1 MQMAE
6 PIENDFEHEISIVP
20 TWKKKLVP
28 EALRV
33 HKSNST
39 SSLFID
45 STISSPKTPELVRCI
60 AEYYQKRI
68 LTADK
73 ANYEARGTFEIFD
86 EAKHPL
92 TSKKVDTNNVPPV
105 PLVEK
110 YIRDVYKVGQ
120 LAPESLIMAVAYL
133 DRICENV
140 GFQLYAFNWR
150 RIILANMILAS
161 KVWEDQAVWNV
172 DFIEMFPSTTPHD
185 LGQMEKK
192 LLSMLS
198 FDVSLKASQYATI
211 YFDLRAQSATTEEHF
226 HELKPL
232 DKEGQE
238 RLELITQNYGEK
250 HIGSVKSKI
259 PRSTGSFDNLNGLK
273 SPRAVLN

>member
-1 MQMAE
+1 M
-6 PIENDFEHEISIVP
+6 SSP
-20 TWKKKLVP
+20 TKGNGQEEEAIYPNWKKKNAPLSHLKP
-28 EALRV
+28 

-39 SSLFID
+39 STLYID

-68 LTADK
+68 LSADK
-73 ANYEARGTFEIFD
+73 SNVDLRITFEVFD
-86 EAKHPL
+86 ESKHPL

-105 PLVEK
+105 PIVEK

-120 LAPESLIMAVAYL
+120 LAPESLIMTVAYL
-133 DRICENV
+133 DRISENS
-140 GFQLYAFNWR
+140 GFILSSFNWR

-172 DFIEMFPSTTPHD
+172 DFIDMFPSATPHD

-211 YFDLRAQSATTEEHF
+211 YFDLRAQSASTEEHF

-232 DKEGQE
+232 DKESQE

-250 HIGSVKSKI
+250 HIGSMKGRI